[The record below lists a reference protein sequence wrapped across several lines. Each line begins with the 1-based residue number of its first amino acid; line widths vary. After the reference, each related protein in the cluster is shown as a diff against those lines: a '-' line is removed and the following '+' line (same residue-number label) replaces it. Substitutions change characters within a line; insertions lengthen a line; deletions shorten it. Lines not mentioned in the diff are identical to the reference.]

1 MDLQDCSLSS
11 SRGRCQAALTH
22 SPVCSRTSRWVA
34 LFPRWHVDD
43 TAVWWQPGRQRQQ
56 EERTHSDQPVI
67 TIVSFTLPWSLRPR
81 KPQQHFLFS
90 PSSGTLK
97 PLKHSHAAGGYNPA
111 DISDTEDQK
120 VASSTRKP
128 QRRTSWC
135 FFFFFL
141 SRSEG
146 KTASGLRRSSE
157 VGDSGR
163 SNAHRFWWE
172 SSKRVGVVCVW
183 NEAVNAGWSRADPGN
198 VDTKRA

>member
-1 MDLQDCSLSS
+1 M
-11 SRGRCQAALTH
+11 
-22 SPVCSRTSRWVA
+22 A

-67 TIVSFTLPWSLRPR
+67 TIVSLTLSWSLRPR
-81 KPQQHFLFS
+81 KHQQHFLFS
-90 PSSGTLK
+90 TSSGTLK

-111 DISDTEDQK
+111 DISDTENQK

-135 FFFFFL
+135 FFL

-172 SSKRVGVVCVW
+172 SCKHVGVVCVW
-183 NEAVNAGWSRADPGN
+183 NDAGWSRADPGN
-198 VDTKRA
+198 VDTKWA